1 MPGFVIR
8 QGWLHY
14 HAMMGDPIPAP
25 SQVSSPVPSDDH
37 LDDRDAGLREALCE
51 AVQFLEKT
59 LTTHYDQ
66 WMNFFDFW
74 PVASRD

>member
-1 MPGFVIR
+1 MADLIT
-8 QGWLHY
+8 
-14 HAMMGDPIPAP
+14 A
-25 SQVSSPVPSDDH
+25 VPSRVTGGADDAS
-37 LDDRDAGLREALCE
+37 LYEAMCQ
-51 AVQFLEKT
+51 AVSFLEKT

>member
-1 MPGFVIR
+1 
-8 QGWLHY
+8 
-14 HAMMGDPIPAP
+14 MGDPIVPVP
-25 SQVSSPVPSDDH
+25 SQVASQDASE
-37 LDDRDAGLREALCE
+37 DRDAGLQEALSP
-51 AVQFLEKT
+51 AVRFLEKT

>member
-1 MPGFVIR
+1 
-8 QGWLHY
+8 
-14 HAMMGDPIPAP
+14 MGDPIVPVP
-25 SQVSSPVPSDDH
+25 SQVTSHVVPE
-37 LDDRDAGLREALCE
+37 DRDAGLQEALSQ
-51 AVQFLEKT
+51 AVRFLEKT

>member
-1 MPGFVIR
+1 MIR
-8 QGWLHY
+8 QGWLRY
-14 HAMMGDPIPAP
+14 RVLMGDPIPAAA
-25 SQVSSPVPSDDH
+25 SRARRGKD
-37 LDDRDAGLREALCE
+37 DAGLYDAGLNDAMCQ
-51 AVQFLEKT
+51 AVRFLETT